1 MTDNKVVYAA
11 LKIGA
16 IIIFFNILDR
26 IPSITG
32 LFSYGADASII
43 LALVVTIA
51 LNAAI
56 VLVVIAMWFF
66 PVTTARAVGLWSEET
81 EEKSPRY
88 AWLETALLAV
98 IGVYLAV
105 TGLADLAYYLGLHLA
120 ILASFGASSQLPA
133 DTIGGYAASLVQI
146 ALGLALIL
154 RSRHIPALLRRLR
167 RI

>member
-51 LNAAI
+51 LNADLNLQI
-56 VLVVIAMWFF
+56 V
-66 PVTTARAVGLWSEET
+66 PS
-81 EEKSPRY
+81 
-88 AWLETALLAV
+88 
-98 IGVYLAV
+98 
-105 TGLADLAYYLGLHLA
+105 H
-120 ILASFGASSQLPA
+120 
-133 DTIGGYAASLVQI
+133 
-146 ALGLALIL
+146 
-154 RSRHIPALLRRLR
+154 
-167 RI
+167 